1 MPDGF
6 LDRFLK
12 KEEAAKVKRNVFTS
26 RAYDFLKRQNMSLKD
41 RKGGYALAAE
51 VWDKTNS

>member
-6 LDRFLK
+6 MDRFLK
-12 KEEAAKVKRNVFTS
+12 KEEAAKCKRNVFTS
-26 RAYDFLKRQNMSLKD
+26 RAYDYLKRCDMSVED

-51 VWDKTNS
+51 VWDKANK

>member
-6 LDRFLK
+6 MDRFLQ

-26 RAYDFLKRQNMSLKD
+26 RAYDYLKRPALSLKD

-51 VWDKTNS
+51 VWDKANS